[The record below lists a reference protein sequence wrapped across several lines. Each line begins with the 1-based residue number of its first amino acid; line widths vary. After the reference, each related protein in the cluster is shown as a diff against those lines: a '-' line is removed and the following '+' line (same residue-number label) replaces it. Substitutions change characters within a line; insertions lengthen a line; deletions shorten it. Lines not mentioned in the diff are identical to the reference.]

1 MQNALT
7 RATYKIAST
16 DLQRMALP
24 NEHLPQ
30 EFTAFE
36 LVREG
41 ELTNEAMANLP
52 LSDHTAEELRNLGR
66 LTGYQKEWVTT
77 VEESLMNDN
86 IDLAVATVVHL
97 LATPEA
103 VSDWM
108 TKVFL
113 EEFMAKVG
121 GNLGSEHRLI
131 SVEEIQLEGQF
142 YDQAVGVRAVQ
153 QGPKGLVSS
162 SILDFRL
169 GRLLGVV
176 YVVTSGDQDRLGI
189 TEVLGKKLERHMVA
203 VTVGLA

>member
-1 MQNALT
+1 MQDALT
-7 RATYKIAST
+7 RATYKIANT
-16 DLQRMALP
+16 DLQRMTLSS
-24 NEHLPQ
+24 EHLPQ

-36 LVREG
+36 LIREQ

-66 LTGYQKEWVTT
+66 LAGYQREWVTT
-77 VEESLMNDN
+77 IEDSLMNDN
-86 IDLAVATVVHL
+86 MDLVVATVVHL
-97 LATPEA
+97 LASPEA
-103 VSDWM
+103 VSEWM

-113 EEFMAKVG
+113 GEFMAKVDD
-121 GNLGSEHRLI
+121 NLESEHRLI

-153 QGPKGLVSS
+153 HGPKGLVSS

-169 GRLLGVV
+169 GRLLGVA

-189 TEVLGKKLERHMVA
+189 TEVLGKKLERQMVA

>member
-24 NEHLPQ
+24 TEHLPQ

-121 GNLGSEHRLI
+121 CNLGS
-131 SVEEIQLEGQF
+131 
-142 YDQAVGVRAVQ
+142 
-153 QGPKGLVSS
+153 
-162 SILDFRL
+162 
-169 GRLLGVV
+169 
-176 YVVTSGDQDRLGI
+176 
-189 TEVLGKKLERHMVA
+189 
-203 VTVGLA
+203 